1 MSFEE
6 SAWSIPLLAGLID
19 VGLFDTMF
27 ASALVLLNLLM
38 QSAFSIILLTPAFMG
53 DEFESKIQSAQ
64 SWRTSVAHDERWV
77 DAKCPSEVCNMLRF
91 HQALHR
97 SALVLSVSS
106 CSLVPPGT
114 WIWLALAW

>member
-19 VGLFDTMF
+19 VGIVDTMF
-27 ASALVLLNLLM
+27 ASALVFLNLGM

-77 DAKCPSEVCNMLRF
+77 DVKCPCVVRKMLKF
-91 HQALHR
+91 HQTLHR
-97 SALVLSVSS
+97 SVFVFIVSS
-106 CSLVPPGT
+106 SFRMPPGI
-114 WIWLALAW
+114 WI